1 MHGVCGAVVC
11 RYAST
16 YQQAAKTLSS
26 LLRAHG
32 ALQVCNRRAT
42 DSMLARIQY
51 ACICVQICDWRAEAQ
66 HHVSTL
72 MHACIHAGVQ
82 NG

>member
-1 MHGVCGAVVC
+1 MHDVCGAVVC

-32 ALQVCNRRAT
+32 ALQVGWLAT
-42 DSMLARIQY
+42 DSMLAHIQY

-66 HHVSTL
+66 HNVSTL
-72 MHACIHAGVQ
+72 MHAYIHAGVQ

>member
-1 MHGVCGAVVC
+1 MHDVCGAVVC

-32 ALQVCNRRAT
+32 ALQVCKRRAT

-51 ACICVQICDWRAEAQ
+51 ACICVQICDWRAEAE
-66 HHVSTL
+66 HNVSTL